1 MKDLFNFFFA
11 QLCCIYVFAS
21 ECVIE
26 NQITYSGH
34 NIKIGGKGKAGGSIV
49 ENQEACAKLCFSTD
63 RAKFWTFL
71 PADKL
76 CWVKTSN
83 KGRKSNPKTVSGNRE
98 CGQAG
103 KLIFDE
109 AKNIQPLIKLL
120 PFSWFFLKHR
130 IECSFSFTQPTSS
143 KFD

>member
-1 MKDLFNFFFA
+1 MVKDSFNFSFA
-11 QLCCIYVFAS
+11 HLCCIYVFAS

-26 NQITYSGH
+26 DQITYSGH
-34 NIKIGGKGKAGGSIV
+34 NINIGGKGKAGGSIV

-71 PADKL
+71 PGDKL

-120 PFSWFFLKHR
+120 PFSWFFK
-130 IECSFSFTQPTSS
+130 T
-143 KFD
+143 

>member
-26 NQITYSGH
+26 DQITYSGH
-34 NIKIGGKGKAGGSIV
+34 NINIGGKGKAGGSIV

-71 PADKL
+71 PGDKL

-83 KGRKSNPKTVSGNRE
+83 KGRKTHPKAVSGNR
-98 CGQAG
+98 GGAQGNGVWA
-103 KLIFDE
+103 
-109 AKNIQPLIKLL
+109 L
-120 PFSWFFLKHR
+120 PHNA
-130 IECSFSFTQPTSS
+130 TSTTWVRT
-143 KFD
+143 

>member
-1 MKDLFNFFFA
+1 MVKDSFNFFLA
-11 QLCCIYVFAS
+11 QLFCIYIFSS

-26 NQITYSGH
+26 DKITYSGH
-34 NIKIGGKGKAGGSIV
+34 NIKVGGKGKAGGSIV

-63 RAKFWTFL
+63 SAKYWTFL

-83 KGRKSNPKTVSGNRE
+83 KGRKPNSKAVSGNRE

-103 KLIFDE
+103 KSIFDE
-109 AKNIQPLIKLL
+109 AKNIQPLIK
-120 PFSWFFLKHR
+120 
-130 IECSFSFTQPTSS
+130 
-143 KFD
+143 

>member
-1 MKDLFNFFFA
+1 MVKDSFNFFLA
-11 QLCCIYVFAS
+11 QLFCIYIFSS

-26 NQITYSGH
+26 DKITYSGH
-34 NIKIGGKGKAGGSIV
+34 NINVGGKGKAGGSIV

-63 RAKFWTFL
+63 GAKYWTFL

-83 KGRKSNPKTVSGNRE
+83 KGRKRNPKTVSGNRE

-103 KLIFDE
+103 KSIFDGVMC
-109 AKNIQPLIKLL
+109 LL
-120 PFSWFFLKHR
+120 KIFNL
-130 IECSFSFTQPTSS
+130 
-143 KFD
+143 

>member
-1 MKDLFNFFFA
+1 MVKDSFNFFLA
-11 QLCCIYVFAS
+11 QLFCIYIFSS

-26 NQITYSGH
+26 DKITYSGH
-34 NIKIGGKGKAGGSIV
+34 NIKVGGKGKAGGSIV

-63 RAKFWTFL
+63 GAKYWTFL

-83 KGRKSNPKTVSGNRE
+83 KGRKQNPKTVSGNRE

-103 KLIFDE
+103 KSIFDGVMC
-109 AKNIQPLIKLL
+109 LL
-120 PFSWFFLKHR
+120 KIFNL
-130 IECSFSFTQPTSS
+130 
-143 KFD
+143 